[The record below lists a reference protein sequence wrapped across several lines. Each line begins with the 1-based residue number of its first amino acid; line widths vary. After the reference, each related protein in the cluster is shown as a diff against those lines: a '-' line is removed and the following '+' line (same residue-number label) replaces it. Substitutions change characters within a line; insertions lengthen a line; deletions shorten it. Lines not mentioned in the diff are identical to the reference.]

1 MSIAVDTFMYRY
13 FSTRRREEKTESAY
27 HTDLK
32 QFVLY
37 VGPDASVDQVKIES
51 VEGWARELANRNYA
65 TRSIR
70 RKFAALRV
78 FFGYW
83 VQVGELVSS
92 PLWKVRLDLGRERC
106 LPRALSVSDLK
117 KLVEK
122 AWIRTR
128 PMDCTV
134 GNPRSR
140 IFLALRDLAIIE
152 VLFAT
157 GMRVGELVAL
167 NLLDW
172 DSGESSFLVN
182 GKGAR
187 QRLAVLP
194 DQRSTA
200 VFRRYLECRTG
211 IHAGNDAV
219 LINSSGGRLSTQ
231 GVARMLD
238 RLATSA
244 GISVKITPHMLRHT
258 VATLLLRNG
267 ADIRVVQEL
276 LGHASIT
283 TTQQYTHVA
292 KEQLRRALRV
302 HHPNYHLPIAPKSIS
317 AMWSDALLNGK
328 RPRQMELFTN
338 QRQARRTVLDQP
350 A

>member
-1 MSIAVDTFMYRY
+1 MGTAVDTFMHRY
-13 FSTRRREEKTESAY
+13 FSTRCRKAKTESAY
-27 HTDLK
+27 QTDLQ
-32 QFVLY
+32 QFVRY
-37 VGPDASVDQVKIES
+37 IGADAAVDQIKIERLES
-51 VEGWARELANRNYA
+51 WARELANRNYA

-83 VQVGELVSS
+83 VRVGELASS
-92 PLWKVRLDLGRERC
+92 PLWKIRLDLGRERR
-106 LPRALSVSDLK
+106 LPRALAASDLK
-117 KLVEK
+117 RLVEG
-122 AWIRTR
+122 AWIRVR
-128 PMDCTV
+128 PMDFTV
-134 GNPRSR
+134 DNPRSR
-140 IFLALRDLAIIE
+140 SFLALRDLAIVE

-172 DSGESSFLVN
+172 DPSESSFLVN

-194 DQRSTA
+194 DKRSTV
-200 VFRRYLECRTG
+200 VFKRYFERRTG
-211 IHAGNDAV
+211 IHVPDDAV
-219 LINSSGGRLSTQ
+219 LLNSSGSRLSAQ
-231 GVARMLD
+231 GVARMLG
-238 RLATSA
+238 RVAASA
-244 GISVKITPHMLRHT
+244 GIRIRITPHMLRHT

-276 LGHASIT
+276 LGHASIA

-292 KEQLRRALRV
+292 KEQLRCALRI
-302 HHPNYHLPIAPKSIS
+302 HHPNCHLDIVPTSIS
-317 AMWSDALLNGK
+317 APWSDVLVKG
-328 RPRQMELFTN
+328 RPPRQMELFTK
-338 QRQARRTVLDQP
+338 RRRARDIVPHQT